1 MKVPVQ
7 HIVTCPIA
15 PLVGGEKDVTPL
27 VVDDDR
33 ICRGPVSAP
42 FRKIR
47 DGRVAIVQV
56 DGIAVGLLLGMN
68 SKGEKKKREDQEK
81 THG

>member
-1 MKVPVQ
+1 MKFPVQ
-7 HIVTCPIA
+7 HIVTSPIA
-15 PLVGGEKDVTPL
+15 PLVGGEKNVGPL
-27 VVDDDR
+27 VVDHHR
-33 ICRGPVSAP
+33 ICSGTMPSP

-56 DGIAVGLLLGMN
+56 DGIAVRLLLGLS
-68 SKGEKKKREDQEK
+68 SKGEEKKREDKEK